1 LIRGG
6 AGRRA
11 TILVFTVTAACAQG
25 SSRNDVLTSNDPG
38 ASSLGSASCTVSAVD
53 EILRWSGRDV
63 YVDPHAVVRT
73 EDGFMIAAGHTYLWN
88 DSAGVPISEPDSVL
102 GFFVGSGGARPIARP
117 RGVDPIGDLRVVQGG
132 AGRWEWLFEQVE
144 LEEVGDEPVRVLHAT
159 LEDDRWSAPD
169 TVVGRDDFNFSF
181 HASSRLVGGETGLS
195 WLLPGESGVRS
206 EVVEFTRIAGNWR
219 RTPIESG
226 PPEYTLLAADPDLGL
241 GAAIIG
247 PDSAFD
253 QRRSLRVYAS
263 SPTPAT
269 ERTVY
274 VGAGGDVFDWP
285 TLLPGPDG
293 LTLGWVIGSLD
304 GRRTAWAAEGVRP
317 DAPIRTF
324 PLGVEAVQVVSLVL
338 DDGRS
343 VWIVH
348 HSPDDGVGQELRVYT
363 RSPDGEPTLI
373 GAFEHPYT
381 GYFGAVAQDG
391 TDFVVVGPDFSP
403 DPTRPT
409 VRSLVKRMRVS
420 CD

>member
-1 LIRGG
+1 
-6 AGRRA
+6 
-11 TILVFTVTAACAQG
+11 
-25 SSRNDVLTSNDPG
+25 
-38 ASSLGSASCTVSAVD
+38 VSAVD

-63 YVDPHAVVRT
+63 YVDPQAVVRT

-117 RGVDPIGDLRVVQGG
+117 RGVDPIGNLRVVRGR
-132 AGRWEWLFEQVE
+132 AGRWEWLFEQVRP
-144 LEEVGDEPVRVLHAT
+144 EEVGNRAVRVLHAT
-159 LEDDRWSAPD
+159 LEDGRWSAPD
-169 TVVGRDDFNFSF
+169 TVVSRDDSNFAF
-181 HASSRLVGGETGLS
+181 HASSRLVWGEADLS
-195 WLLPGESGVRS
+195 WLLPVDSVMRS
-206 EVVEFTRIAGNWR
+206 EVVELTRIAGNWR
-219 RTPIESG
+219 STPVESS
-226 PPEYTLLAADPDLGL
+226 PPEYVLLAHDPDLGL
-241 GAAIIG
+241 RAAIIG
-247 PDSAFD
+247 PDPAYD

-263 SPTPAT
+263 PPTPAT
-269 ERTVY
+269 DRAMFVAAE
-274 VGAGGDVFDWP
+274 GDVFSWP

-293 LTLGWVIGSLD
+293 LTLGWVVGSLD

-324 PLGVEAVQVVSLVL
+324 PLEVEAVQVVSVVL

-363 RSPDGEPTLI
+363 RSPDGEPSLI

-381 GYFGAVAQDG
+381 GYFGAVAQGG
-391 TDFVVVGPDFSP
+391 TEFVVVGPDFSA